1 MMPSEA
7 NVAAVMTTTLVVV
20 DPDQPLES
28 AARTMARYSIR
39 HLPVVEDGELVGL
52 VSQRDL
58 LGARDGDAIV
68 RDVMTDRCAVTR
80 PDASA
85 CEAARAILTMKVGC
99 LPVIDEG
106 KLVGIVTETDF
117 VRVAYA
123 VLSAV
128 SSSVARARKTKRA
141 PAVRKPHRP
150 RATRSHKARA

>member
-1 MMPSEA
+1 MTPSEA
-7 NVAAVMTTTLVVV
+7 NVAAVMTEKPIVIEA
-20 DPDQPLES
+20 DQPLEV
-28 AARTMARYSIR
+28 AARVMARSSIR

-58 LGARDGDAIV
+58 LGAQDGDTFV
-68 RDVMTDRCAVTR
+68 RDVMTRQCAVTR
-80 PDASA
+80 PDESA
-85 CEAARAILTMKVGC
+85 CEAARAILDLKVGC
-99 LPVIDEG
+99 LPVIDDG

-141 PAVRKPHRP
+141 PAKAKPRRRRVARK
-150 RATRSHKARA
+150 